1 LEKESVQLFD
11 YQIDQRILAYADE
24 AEKSIEAAL
33 AKLIEVSEYNHAKV
47 LSAFQAERVNDYHF
61 NGTTGYGLG
70 DEGRDNLERIVA
82 RIFKVEKALV
92 RSQIASGT
100 HAIALCLYGI
110 LRPGDEM
117 LSATGTP
124 YDTLEELIGIR
135 GDAGGSLKDLGVS
148 YSQVDL
154 DSNGQPQ
161 LEKIASAITPKT
173 RLVAIQR
180 SRGYAWRRSIDI
192 NGIKEIIEVVKAVN
206 PNIVV
211 FVDNCYGELVE
222 KQEPTEVGA
231 DLVAGSLI
239 KNLGGGI
246 APIGG
251 YVAGKATFVELAA
264 NRLTAP
270 GIGSAVGATL
280 GINRLLYQGL
290 YLSPVVVREA
300 VSGATF
306 AASFFAALGF
316 EVSPNFTEERTDLI
330 QAIKLGTPE
339 GMIAFC
345 QGLQKGSPIDAYVVP
360 EPSGMPGY
368 GDQVIMAGGTFVQG
382 ATSELSADGPLR
394 EPYVVYLQGGL
405 SYHYVKLGVLLAAQS
420 LLDKGILK
428 L

>member
-1 LEKESVQLFD
+1 MQLFD
-11 YQIDQRILAYADE
+11 YQIDQRILACAAE
-24 AEKSIEAAL
+24 AEKSIEPAL
-33 AKLIEVSEYNHAKV
+33 AKLTEVSEYNHAKV

-61 NGTTGYGLG
+61 NGTNGYGLG
-70 DEGRDNLERIVA
+70 DEGRDNLERVVA
-82 RIFKVEKALV
+82 RIFMAEKALV
-92 RSQIASGT
+92 RSQIVSGT
-100 HAIALCLYGI
+100 HAIALCLYGV

-117 LSATGTP
+117 LSVTGTP

-148 YSQVDL
+148 YRQVDL
-154 DSNGQPQ
+154 DSEGKPQ
-161 LEKIASAITPKT
+161 LEKIAAAITPMT

-192 NGIKEIIEVVKAVN
+192 NGIKGIIDVVKAVN

-251 YVAGKATFVELAA
+251 YVAGKSAYVDLAA

-300 VSGATF
+300 VSGAIF
-306 AASFFAALGF
+306 AASLFAGLGF

-394 EPYVVYLQGGL
+394 EPYAVYLQGGL
-405 SYHYVKLGVLLAAQS
+405 SYNYVKLGVLLAAQS